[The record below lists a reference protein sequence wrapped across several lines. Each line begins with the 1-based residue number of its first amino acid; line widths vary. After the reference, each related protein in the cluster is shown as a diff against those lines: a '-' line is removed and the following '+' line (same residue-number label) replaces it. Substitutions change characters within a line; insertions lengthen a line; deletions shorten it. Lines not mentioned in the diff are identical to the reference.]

1 MRRAAANLSTM
12 AGSTT
17 RRRAALLAALL
28 LLSPVAGA
36 QQPERAPAPAPRATS
51 GNPGNVFGTFL
62 SGRIAA
68 DEMDTRIAADQLLAA
83 LRVEPEQPEILQ
95 RAFVAAL
102 MDARPEALR
111 LARRLPGNLVAEMVL
126 FGGEIAQGRFDRA
139 ETRARALSRQSALQA
154 LQPVLVAW
162 SLAGR
167 GAYAEALAH
176 LRPHAEAGRFRALN
190 ALHAALIADLANRMR
205 DAERYVRIALA
216 DQPEPTLRLAL
227 LASSILH
234 RAGRTADAARLLDQI
249 GESHDELAL
258 SALEPTRSQILAS
271 RGIVSPAEGIAE
283 AYVALAAAL
292 RGQGLEE
299 MSAILARLALR
310 VRPAF
315 GPALLLLA
323 DQMIEAE
330 QFPAALEALAGLA
343 PSDPLAGAAALRRA
357 GLLDRLDRLPE
368 AEAILREVIAALPHL
383 PQPRMRLGDILRRR
397 SRFAE
402 AAAAYD
408 AAIERIAQPRAQDW
422 PLFYA
427 RGISR
432 ERSGDWP
439 GAESDL
445 LRALDLA
452 PEQPYVLNYLGY
464 SWADQGL
471 HLARARRMLE
481 RAVELRPQD
490 GNIADSLG
498 WALFR
503 LGDLPGAL
511 EWLERA
517 VELEPRNSTINDHLG
532 DAYMAAGREAE
543 ARFQWRRA
551 LTMDP
556 DEAEATRITAKLQGE
571 AVQPA
576 RH

>member
-1 MRRAAANLSTM
+1 M
-12 AGSTT
+12 AGCRS
-17 RRRAALLAALL
+17 RRLGVLAATLL
-28 LLSPVAGA
+28 FALPVAAQEGA
-36 QQPERAPAPAPRATS
+36 PLPRPTA

-62 SGRIAA
+62 SGRFAM
-68 DEMDTRIAADQLLAA
+68 DEMDNRAAADALLSA
-83 LRVEPEQPEILQ
+83 LRAEPEQQEILQ
-95 RAFVAAL
+95 RAFFAAI
-102 MDARPEALR
+102 MDGRPEALR
-111 LARRLPGNLVAEMVL
+111 LARRLPGNLVAELVL
-126 FGGEIAQGRFDRA
+126 FGGEVAQGRFDRA
-139 ETRARALSRQSALQA
+139 EARARALARQSAIQA
-154 LQPVLVAW
+154 LQPSLVAW
-162 SLAGR
+162 SMAGR

-190 ALHAALIADLANRMR
+190 ALHAALIADLANRPR

-227 LASSILH
+227 LAASILH
-234 RAGRTADAARLLDQI
+234 RAGRLPEAQRLLDQI
-249 GESHDELAL
+249 AASHDELAL
-258 SALEPTRSQILAS
+258 AALEPARTQILAA
-271 RGIVSPAEGIAE
+271 RGISSAAEGIAE

-299 MSAILARLALR
+299 LSAILGRLALR
-310 VRPAF
+310 VRPGF

-330 QFPAALEALAGLA
+330 RFPPALDALKAIA
-343 PSDPLAGAAALRRA
+343 PNDPLVGAAMLRRA

-368 AEAILREVIAALPHL
+368 AEELLRELITARPEL

-397 SRFAE
+397 ERFAE

-408 AAIERIAQPRAQDW
+408 AAIARIGEARAQDW

-427 RGISR
+427 RGIAR
-432 ERSGDWP
+432 ERSGNWP
-439 GAESDL
+439 GAEADL
-445 LRALDLA
+445 LRALELA

-464 SWADQGL
+464 TWADMGL
-471 HLARARRMLE
+471 HLDRARAMLQ

-511 EWLERA
+511 EWLEKA

-532 DAYMAAGREAE
+532 DAYWAAGREAE
-543 ARFQWRRA
+543 AHFQWRRA
-551 LTMDP
+551 LGMNP
-556 DEAEATRITAKLQGE
+556 DAAERARIEAKLRGDL
-571 AVQPA
+571 AALPT
-576 RH
+576 RR

>member
-1 MRRAAANLSTM
+1 MQHGAAILPSM
-12 AGSTT
+12 AGSSS
-17 RRRAALLAALL
+17 RRRAALLAAFLL
-28 LLSPVAGA
+28 L
-36 QQPERAPAPAPRATS
+36 APAAQGAEPDRGPSRNA
-51 GNPGNVFGTFL
+51 FGAFL
-62 SGRIAA
+62 AGRHAA
-68 DEMDTRIAADQLLAA
+68 DEMDTRAAADQLLAA
-83 LRVEPEQPEILQ
+83 LRTEPDQAEILQ

-102 MDARPEALR
+102 MDGRPEALR
-111 LARRLPGNLVAEMVL
+111 LARRLPGNLAAEMVL
-126 FGGEIAQGRFDRA
+126 FGGEVAQGRFDRA
-139 ETRARALSRQSALQA
+139 EARARALGRQNAIQA

-162 SLAGR
+162 SIAGR
-167 GAYAEALAH
+167 GAFAEALAH
-176 LRPHAEAGRFRALN
+176 LRPHAEGGRFRALN
-190 ALHAALIADLANRMR
+190 ALHAALIADLANRPR
-205 DAERYVRIALA
+205 EAERYVRLALA

-227 LASSILH
+227 LSASILH
-234 RAGRTADAARLLDQI
+234 RAGRPAEAARLLDQL

-258 SALEPTRSQILAS
+258 AALEPARAQVLAA
-271 RGIVSPAEGIAE
+271 RGIATPAEGIAE

-299 MSAILARLALR
+299 MSAVLARLALR
-310 VRPAF
+310 VRPGF

-330 QFPAALEALAGLA
+330 QFPAALDALAAIA
-343 PSDPLAGAAALRRA
+343 PGDPLAGAAALRRA

-368 AEAILREVIAALPHL
+368 AEAILRDLIAALPHL

-397 SRFAE
+397 ERFAE
-402 AAAAYD
+402 AAEAYD
-408 AAIERIAQPRAQDW
+408 AAIARIPAPRAQDW

-427 RGISR
+427 RGIAR

-439 GAESDL
+439 RAEADL
-445 LRALDLA
+445 LRALELA

-464 SWADQGL
+464 TWADQGL
-471 HLARARRMLE
+471 HLARARQMLE

-511 EWLERA
+511 EWLEKA

-532 DAYMAAGREAE
+532 DAYWAAGREAE
-543 ARFQWRRA
+543 ARFQWNRA
-551 LTMDP
+551 LGMDP
-556 DEAEATRITAKLQGE
+556 DEAERVRLERKLRDGP
-571 AVQPA
+571 AQP
-576 RH
+576 

>member
-1 MRRAAANLSTM
+1 M
-12 AGSTT
+12 AGSRS
-17 RRRAALLAALL
+17 RRRAAFLAALL
-28 LLSPVAGA
+28 LL
-36 QQPERAPAPAPRATS
+36 APAAARAQDGLPRPAA
-51 GNPGNVFGTFL
+51 GNPANVFGTFL
-62 SGRIAA
+62 AGRLAA
-68 DEMDTRIAADQLLAA
+68 EEMDTRAAADQLLAA
-83 LRVEPEQPEILQ
+83 LRAEPEQAEILQ

-102 MDARPEALR
+102 MDGRPEALR
-111 LARRLPGNLVAEMVL
+111 LARRLPGNLVAELVL
-126 FGGEIAQGRFDRA
+126 FGGEVAQGRFDRA
-139 ETRARALSRQSALQA
+139 EARARALGRQNAIQA
-154 LQPVLVAW
+154 LQPALVAW
-162 SLAGR
+162 SMAGR
-167 GAYAEALAH
+167 GAHAEALAH

-190 ALHAALIADLANRMR
+190 ALHAALIADLAGRPR
-205 DAERYVRIALA
+205 EAERYVRLALA

-227 LASSILH
+227 LAASILH
-234 RAGRTADAARLLDQI
+234 RAGRPADAARLLDQI

-258 SALEPTRSQILAS
+258 AALEPARSQALSA
-271 RGIVSPAEGIAE
+271 RGIATPAEGIAE

-299 MSAILARLALR
+299 MSAVLARLALR
-310 VRPAF
+310 VRPGFA
-315 GPALLLLA
+315 PALLLLA

-330 QFPAALEALAGLA
+330 QYPAALDALAA
-343 PSDPLAGAAALRRA
+343 IPAADPLAGAAALRRA

-368 AEAILREVIAALPHL
+368 AEALLRDLIAALPHL

-397 SRFAE
+397 ERFAE

-408 AAIERIAQPRAQDW
+408 QAIARIATPRAQDW

-427 RGISR
+427 RGIAR

-439 GAESDL
+439 GAEADL
-445 LRALDLA
+445 LRALELA

-464 SWADQGL
+464 TWADMGL
-471 HLARARRMLE
+471 HLARARQMLE

-511 EWLERA
+511 EWLEKA

-532 DAYMAAGREAE
+532 DAYWAAGREAE
-543 ARFQWRRA
+543 ALFQWRRA

-556 DEAEATRITAKLQGE
+556 DEAERARIEAKLGGNL
-571 AVQPA
+571 PP
-576 RH
+576 RP